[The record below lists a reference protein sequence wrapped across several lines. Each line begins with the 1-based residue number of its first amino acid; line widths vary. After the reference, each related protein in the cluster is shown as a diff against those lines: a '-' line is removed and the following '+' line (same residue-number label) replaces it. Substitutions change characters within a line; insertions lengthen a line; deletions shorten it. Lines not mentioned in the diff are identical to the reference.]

1 LKGTTPEPA
10 FPDNADLRARR
21 QLRRVLLVLAAMDV
35 GVLVIIV
42 VLAVAAVLLHLT
54 NLELLGLIVAGLGA
68 IIGARVALAVRLR
81 RRSGNL

>member
-1 LKGTTPEPA
+1 LNGTTPERA
-10 FPDNADLRARR
+10 AGGDAGVRARR

-35 GVLVIIV
+35 GVVATIV
-42 VLAVAAVLLHLT
+42 LLAVAAVLLRLT